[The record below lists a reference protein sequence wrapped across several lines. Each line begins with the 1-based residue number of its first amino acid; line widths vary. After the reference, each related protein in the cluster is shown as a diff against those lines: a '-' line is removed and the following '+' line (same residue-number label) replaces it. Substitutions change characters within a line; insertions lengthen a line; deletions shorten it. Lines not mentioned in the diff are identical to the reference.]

1 MKLIRRFIKWFIYL
15 DGLEKRDEIL
25 HKQMIEAAEGK
36 NWELYN
42 LLWEQRTMPYGKLKI
57 F

>member
-1 MKLIRRFIKWFIYL
+1 MKLISRFLKWLFYL
-15 DGLEKRDEIL
+15 DGLEKRDEEL

-36 NWELYN
+36 NWGLYN
-42 LLWEQRTMPYGKLKI
+42 LLWEQKTMPYGKLKI